1 MIEAMSLINI
11 EFNYLLLDFS
21 QHLIMII
28 KHNLHENA
36 LRNFKLIQEELNEW
50 REFHHDINK
59 VSGHCS
65 TFSE

>member
-36 LRNFKLIQEELNEW
+36 LRNFKLIQE
-50 REFHHDINK
+50 
-59 VSGHCS
+59 
-65 TFSE
+65 